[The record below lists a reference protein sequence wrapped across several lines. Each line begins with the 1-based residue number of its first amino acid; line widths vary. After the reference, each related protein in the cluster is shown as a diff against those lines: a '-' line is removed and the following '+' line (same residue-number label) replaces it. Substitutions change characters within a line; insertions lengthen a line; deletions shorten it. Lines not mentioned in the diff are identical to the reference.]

1 VVTFFLLIKSYSS
14 YWSSA
19 NKLFFFFS
27 SSFFGGYATT
37 FYTFF
42 SINSYFMIYLGFST
56 FVGDY
61 IFLLDPPNGPPANGF
76 YFFLDLNEKSSY

>member
-1 VVTFFLLIKSYSS
+1 
-14 YWSSA
+14 
-19 NKLFFFFS
+19 
-27 SSFFGGYATT
+27 
-37 FYTFF
+37 
-42 SINSYFMIYLGFST
+42 MIYLGFST